1 MFVILCRVV
10 VYTYQAEG
18 TGNTSVILAEGTGN
32 TIVSLAEGTG
42 NTSVSLVE
50 VLATPYARV
59 KVLAKPM

>member
-1 MFVILCRVV
+1 MFVILCMVV

-18 TGNTSVILAEGTGN
+18 S
-32 TIVSLAEGTG
+32 G

-59 KVLAKPM
+59 KLLAKPM